1 MSLFQVMS
9 SDTVVQMTQKHPE
22 QIPDN
27 IINLAKSIEI
37 NKNVVII
44 SDLNTRSNQ
53 LNNKSKDVHQVLTWE
68 CNKRNIG
75 VIKYVIKIWMHKNTV
90 TWMVYTWIWGTK
102 IITEN
107 ILFYLSKF
115 CSIDLHLRLVS
126 NLKKCSVGSDS

>member
-1 MSLFQVMS
+1 MS

-53 LNNKSKDVHQVLTWE
+53 LINKSKDIHQVLT
-68 CNKRNIG
+68 
-75 VIKYVIKIWMHKNTV
+75 
-90 TWMVYTWIWGTK
+90 
-102 IITEN
+102 
-107 ILFYLSKF
+107 
-115 CSIDLHLRLVS
+115 
-126 NLKKCSVGSDS
+126 